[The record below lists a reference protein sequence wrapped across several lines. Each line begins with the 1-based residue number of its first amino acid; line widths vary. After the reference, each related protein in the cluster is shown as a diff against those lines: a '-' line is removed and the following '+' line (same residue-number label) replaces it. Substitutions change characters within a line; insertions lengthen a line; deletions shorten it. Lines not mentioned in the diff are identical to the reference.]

1 MTAERWILNKR
12 IGLALGGGGVR
23 GLAHVGVLEVLDD
36 LGIKPSIISGTSMG
50 AVIGALYASGMSA
63 SAIRDRIHSHAVLK
77 SDSWPDVFKKKF
89 DLLKWVDAFS
99 IDIGRGGLI
108 NTDKFIDYLF
118 SEIGESRFE
127 DLEIPLCVIATD
139 FWAADEVVF
148 ESGDLLPAIQAS
160 MAVPGVFAPVVIN
173 ESVLVDG
180 GVVNLVPY
188 DHIIERCDIS
198 IAVNVA
204 KARTLEKM
212 DTPSVME
219 SILGTFEIMQMSVL
233 AERMKR
239 REPDI
244 YVHPE
249 ITDVRMFDFNK
260 IEDIYLQSQ
269 PAIDLM
275 RENLARKL
283 SLAE

>member
-1 MTAERWILNKR
+1 
-12 IGLALGGGGVR
+12 
-23 GLAHVGVLEVLDD
+23 
-36 LGIKPSIISGTSMG
+36 
-50 AVIGALYASGMSA
+50 
-63 SAIRDRIHSHAVLK
+63 
-77 SDSWPDVFKKKF
+77 
-89 DLLKWVDAFS
+89 
-99 IDIGRGGLI
+99 
-108 NTDKFIDYLF
+108 
-118 SEIGESRFE
+118 
-127 DLEIPLCVIATD
+127 
-139 FWAADEVVF
+139 
-148 ESGDLLPAIQAS
+148 